1 MLLIQRLHVMC
12 IGLTLVIKPFVQ
24 GALCVVLLCAVFVT
38 AANPV
43 FTDTSQVMRR
53 FDYESGLS
61 QVTIMALT
69 EDQLGYIWIGT
80 QAGLNRFDG
89 HEFKQFSSTQQNPN
103 ELAGSFVTGLC
114 HSGETVWIG
123 TSTGLSAYHTVTG
136 RFQSFLEENYQA
148 ITSDR
153 VKTLNCSGNYIS
165 VTTENHAFYLI
176 DKVTLEPVALDLAGR
191 FPSHAIAYN
200 HQVFYITE
208 SGFSTLN
215 LQSKKSDLLLAGEFK
230 YLALRGERVFLIT
243 KENQLLSY
251 DTLYERVLW
260 EISVGAGAGLELNN
274 LHISTGKLFVG
285 SNYGVYL
292 YDLNGNF
299 KKHWFKH
306 EGQGLGLQDNS
317 IMSVLVDSNQDLWFG
332 TETGGLHF
340 ISQLSENFG
349 HISAFN
355 YPHSPLPEPDIRN
368 FALDRFDRLWLAT
381 SSGLYFFDGTGFK
394 GAHRVFPNLSVVES
408 AFITK
413 LYIRDQ
419 YMWIATRGLGI
430 YRFNLDDGT
439 LLNIIPDV
447 GKGPELS
454 FNDIIEF
461 QGRIL
466 VSSRSMGLLFFNE
479 SSNKL
484 EPFLNMENAPSH
496 VSSLLPQG
504 NALIFGSIG
513 DGLFKYEEGSLIQLT
528 IADALASDIV
538 FMLQADSFG
547 RVWAGSETGI
557 SVIDNTFSVVRTI
570 KRQDGIA
577 NSAIWALLYDE
588 QDHIWLGTSGGLSR
602 INIHD
607 FKIDNF
613 LPVDGVQGN
622 EFNYNASWLAPDG
635 RVFIGGSNGFNQF
648 HPEQITISP
657 LIRPLLTSNIELL
670 GKTLHP
676 SINKELKLAPE
687 LTTFLE
693 LEYDQDIVSLHYS
706 SLDYGSEGLRFY
718 YRIIGLSEQW
728 LKLADG
734 VRQINLLK
742 LNPGNYQVQA
752 YTINRFNQTS
762 PVHHFDIKINASW
775 WWSNLTKTLYFILL
789 SLLLVMWFR
798 QRQKRFLQVVND
810 NKIMNELQERLELSL
825 WASQD
830 EMWDWH
836 IDTDKIYRHSVR
848 PRIEYGHC
856 KAEMSV
862 HDAVQFIH
870 PKDYIAW
877 EEKLEACLEGEQ
889 DTYEIAIR
897 VKTIDEQWTWVL
909 ERGKV
914 VSRDSHGK
922 VKRLAGALK
931 DIAELKA
938 HQNALQALNEGL
950 EIKVAVRTDELY
962 QKNQKLEQAM
972 IELKRTQ
979 QELIE
984 SEKMASLG
992 NVVAGIA
999 HEINTPLG
1007 IAITA
1012 ISYNQESL
1020 QQVATKLKNQTLK
1033 QSDLEQ
1039 SIEEQQEGYLL
1050 MSRNLDR
1057 AKELISNFK
1066 QVAVD
1071 HSSEVQR
1078 EINVKCYVE
1087 DVFKSLSP
1095 LANGKQI
1102 TLDIEGDEDV
1112 NVDTYPG
1119 ALYQILTNLY
1129 NNSILHGFEGKE
1141 SGGVSVI
1148 IQQIDGYWSLVYKDD
1163 GVGMKADNL
1172 QTMFDP
1178 FVTTKRSQ
1186 GGCGLGMHIVYNLV
1200 TQLLK
1205 GEISAWSKPNKGL
1218 EVKLKVPAVRMN
1230 EKKTGSN

>member
-1 MLLIQRLHVMC
+1 MLLILRFCMIC
-12 IGLTLVIKPFVQ
+12 
-24 GALCVVLLCAVFVT
+24 LCWLLSRNQSKRVLSVCLLST
-38 AANPV
+38 ACQAGANPI
-43 FTDTSQVMRR
+43 FTDTSQIMRR

-89 HEFKQFSSTQQNPN
+89 HEFKQFTSKQQDPN
-103 ELAGSFVTGLC
+103 ALAGAFVTGLC
-114 HSGETVWIG
+114 HSGETVWIA

-136 RFQSFLEENYQA
+136 RFQSFLKENYLA
-148 ITSDR
+148 ISSDR
-153 VKTLNCSGNYIS
+153 VKNLNCNGNYIS
-165 VTTENHAFYLI
+165 VSTENHDFYVI
-176 DKVTLEPVALDLAGR
+176 DKVSLEPQSIKLQGR
-191 FPSHAIAYN
+191 FASHAITYN
-200 HQVFYITE
+200 GQIYYISE
-208 SGFSTLN
+208 RGFMTFSM
-215 LQSKKSDLLLAGEFK
+215 QSSKSALLLAGDFK

-243 KENQLLSY
+243 KDNRLVSY
-251 DTLYERVLW
+251 DTLYERILW
-260 EISVGAGAGLELNN
+260 EIEVGSQAGLELNT
-274 LHISTGKLFVG
+274 LHISTDRLFVG
-285 SNYGVYL
+285 SNFGVYL
-292 YDLNGNF
+292 YDLKGQF

-317 IMSVLVDSNQDLWFG
+317 ILSVLVDSNQDLWFG
-332 TETGGLHF
+332 TETSGLHF

-349 HISAFN
+349 HVSAFN
-355 YPHSPLPEPDIRN
+355 YPDRSLPEPDIRN
-368 FALDRFDRLWLAT
+368 FALDRYDRLWLAT
-381 SSGLYFFDGTGFK
+381 SSGLYFFDGAGFEQ
-394 GAHRVFPNLSVVES
+394 AQQVFPKVSVMEN

-413 LYIRDQ
+413 LHIQ
-419 YMWIATRGLGI
+419 GEHMWIATRGLGM
-430 YRFNLDDGT
+430 YRLNIANGDLI
-439 LLNIIPDV
+439 NIIPDI

-461 QGRIL
+461 EGKIL
-466 VSSRSMGLLFFNE
+466 MSSRSMGLLYFNE
-479 SSNKL
+479 KTNKL
-484 EPFLNMENAPSH
+484 EPFLPFEDKAPSH
-496 VSSLLPQG
+496 VSSLLKQG
-504 NALIFGSIG
+504 DALIFGSIG
-513 DGLFKYEEGSLIQLT
+513 DGLFKYEDDILLQLT
-528 IADALASDIV
+528 IANSLASNIV
-538 FMLQADSFG
+538 FMLQEDSFG
-547 RVWAGSETGI
+547 RIWAGSETGI
-557 SVIDNTFSVVRTI
+557 SIVDSNFSVVKAI
-570 KRQDGIA
+570 KRSDGLA
-577 NSAIWALLYDE
+577 NSAIWALLYDK
-588 QDHIWLGTSGGLSR
+588 QNHIWFGTSGGLSR
-602 INIHD
+602 VNIHD

-613 LPVDGVQGN
+613 FPVDGVQGN

-635 RVFIGGSNGFNQF
+635 RVFMGGSNGFNQF
-648 HPEQITISP
+648 HPEEIKISP
-657 LIRPLLTSNIELL
+657 IIRPLLISNIELL
-670 GKTLHP
+670 GRTLHP
-676 SINKELKLAPE
+676 SNNKELKLAPE
-687 LTTFLE
+687 LTTHLE

-742 LNPGNYQVQA
+742 LAPGKYQVQA
-752 YTINRFNQTS
+752 YTINRFNQIS
-762 PVHHFDIKINASW
+762 PVHHFDIRINAPW
-775 WWSNLTKTLYFILL
+775 WWNDYTKAGYFLL
-789 SLLLVMWFR
+789 STLLLLMWFR
-798 QRQKRFLQVVND
+798 QRQKRFQQVVND

-836 IDTDKIYRHSVR
+836 INSNKIYRHSVK
-848 PRIEYGHC
+848 PRIDYGQC
-856 KAEMSV
+856 KSTMSV

-870 PKDYIAW
+870 PKDYISW
-877 EEKLEACLEGEQ
+877 EEKLESCIDGEQ

-897 VKTIDEQWTWVL
+897 VKTVDDDWTWVL

-914 VSRDSHGK
+914 VSRDCHGK
-922 VKRLAGALK
+922 VERLAGALK

-938 HQNALQALNEGL
+938 HQNALQSLNEGL

-1007 IAITA
+1007 ISITA

-1020 QQVATKLKNQTLK
+1020 KTVATKLENQTLK
-1033 QSDLEQ
+1033 QSELEL
-1039 SIEEQQEGYLL
+1039 SIQEQQEGYLL

-1078 EINVKCYVE
+1078 EINVKEYVE
-1087 DVFKSLSP
+1087 DVFISLSP

-1102 TLDIEGDEDV
+1102 TLAIEGDTEINV
-1112 NVDTYPG
+1112 NTYPG

-1129 NNSILHGFEGKE
+1129 NNTILHGFEGKDE
-1141 SGGVSVI
+1141 GEVSVN
-1148 IQQIDGYWSLVYKDD
+1148 IQQLEGCWSLTYKDD
-1163 GVGMKADNL
+1163 GIGMNERNL
-1172 QTMFDP
+1172 NTLFDP
-1178 FVTTKRSQ
+1178 FVTTKRNQ

-1205 GEISAWSKPNKGL
+1205 GEISAWSKPSKGL
-1218 EVKLKVPAVRMN
+1218 EIKLKVPITSDSVV
-1230 EKKTGSN
+1230 

>member
-1 MLLIQRLHVMC
+1 MLV
-12 IGLTLVIKPFVQ
+12 TLR
-24 GALCVVLLCAVFVT
+24 LCVIALISKTACIAICVMLFLLSSSMSIAS
-38 AANPV
+38 PV

-89 HEFKQFSSTQQNPN
+89 HEFKQFTSKQQNAS

-114 HSGETVWIG
+114 HSGETVWIA

-136 RFQSFLEENYQA
+136 RFQSFLKDNYQA

-153 VKTLNCSGNYIS
+153 VKTLNCIGNFIS
-165 VTTENHAFYLI
+165 VTTENHEFYLI
-176 DKVTLEPVALDLAGR
+176 DKSTFEVQSFNLQGR

-200 HQVFYITE
+200 NQVYYITE
-208 SGFSTLN
+208 SGFMVYHM
-215 LQSKKSDLLLAGEFK
+215 QSDRNAVLLAGEFK
-230 YLALRGERVFLIT
+230 YMALRGERVFLIT
-243 KENQLLSY
+243 KDNKLLSY
-251 DTLYERVLW
+251 DTLYERTLW
-260 EISVGAGAGLELNN
+260 EIEVGTGMGLELNN
-274 LHISTGKLFVG
+274 LHISTDRLFVG

-292 YDLNGNF
+292 YDLSGNL

-317 IMSVLVDSNQDLWFG
+317 IMSVLVDSNHDLWFG

-349 HISAFN
+349 HVSEYN

-381 SSGLYFFDGTGFK
+381 SSGLYFFDRTGFK
-394 GAHRVFPNLSVVES
+394 QAHHVFPELSVVEN

-413 LYIRDQ
+413 LFIRDE
-419 YMWIATRGLGI
+419 YMWIATRGLGV
-430 YRFNLDDGT
+430 YRFKLKGGE

-461 QGRIL
+461 QGRVL
-466 VSSRSMGLLFFNE
+466 VSSRTMGLLFFNE
-479 SSNKL
+479 STSKL
-484 EPFLNMENAPSH
+484 EPFLAMDNAPSH
-496 VSSLLPQG
+496 VSSLLVQG
-504 NALIFGSIG
+504 NSLIFGSIG
-513 DGLFKYEEGSLIQLT
+513 DGLFKYEDGKLSQLT
-528 IADALASDIV
+528 IADSLASDIV
-538 FMLQADSFG
+538 FMLQEDSFG
-547 RVWAGSETGI
+547 RIWAGSETGL
-557 SVIDNTFSVVRTI
+557 SVIDSTFSVVKVI
-570 KRQDGIA
+570 KKADGLA
-577 NSAIWALLYDE
+577 NSAIWALLFDK
-588 QDHIWLGTSGGLSR
+588 QDHVWFGTSGGLSR
-602 INIHD
+602 ISIHD

-657 LIRPLLTSNIELL
+657 IIRPLLTSNIELL
-670 GKTLHP
+670 GRTLHP
-676 SINKELKLAPE
+676 STHSELKLAPE

-706 SLDYGSEGLRFY
+706 SLDYGSEGLRFF
-718 YRIIGLSEQW
+718 YRIVGLSEQW

-742 LNPGNYQVQA
+742 LSPGIYQVQA

-762 PVHHFDIKINASW
+762 PIHHFDIQINAPW
-775 WWSNLTKTLYFILL
+775 WWSKYTKAIYFLIA
-789 SLLLVMWFR
+789 SMLLVFWFR
-798 QRQKRFLQVVND
+798 LRQKRFQQVVND

-836 IDTDKIYRHSVR
+836 IDTDKIYRHCVK

-856 KAEMSV
+856 QAEMSV

-870 PKDYIAW
+870 PKDYIGW

-897 VKTIDEQWTWVL
+897 VKTIDEKWTWVL

-922 VKRLAGALK
+922 VKRLAGSLK

-938 HQNALQALNEGL
+938 HQNALQLLNEDL

-1007 IAITA
+1007 ISITA

-1020 QQVATKLKNQTLK
+1020 KQVSTKLQNQTLK

-1102 TLDIEGDEDV
+1102 ILEIDGDESID
-1112 NVDTYPG
+1112 VDTYPG

-1129 NNSILHGFEGKE
+1129 NNSILHGFEGADQG
-1141 SGGVSVI
+1141 SVSVI
-1148 IQQIDGYWSLVYKDD
+1148 VQKLEGLWTLTYKDD
-1163 GVGMKADNL
+1163 GVGMGESSL

-1205 GEISAWSKPNKGL
+1205 GEISAWSKPGKGL
-1218 EVKLKVPAVRMN
+1218 EVKLKVPIRQVN
-1230 EKKTGSN
+1230 ERK